1 MSVSGQNE
9 EGIGGF
15 NDKIECAVLP
25 KGFQMV

>member
-1 MSVSGQNE
+1 MSVLGQNE

-15 NDKIECAVLP
+15 NDKIERAVLS